1 MIELPDL
8 TQLTDA
14 QVLGL
19 TGAGEARAEL
29 VAGKG
34 WQPAPIANMVA
45 VMWTPIHRVHADP
58 IRFGADI
65 ADVCFEHS
73 QYTCWNPGHG
83 PGAGNHDWVIA
94 QAGAMLR
101 GRSVSPIV
109 RQCVAVAE
117 DLLAGALPDTVNR
130 ATHYYSPVS
139 MVPPGRVPIWAR
151 GKTPCATIGEQFRFF
166 RDV

>member
-1 MIELPDL
+1 MTDPDL
-8 TQLTDA
+8 TQLTPA

-29 VAGKG
+29 EPGHG
-34 WQPAPIANMVA
+34 WRPAPISNMVA
-45 VMWTPIHRVHADP
+45 VMWTPIHRVAAGL
-58 IRFGADI
+58 FGADV
-65 ADVCFEHS
+65 ADVCFEHN
-73 QYTCWNPGHG
+73 QYSCWNLRSGS
-83 PGAGNHDWVIA
+83 NHDWLMS
-94 QAGAMLR
+94 QATAMVT

-109 RQCVAVAE
+109 RQCVAVAD

-151 GKTPCATIGEQFRFF
+151 GKTPCATIGDQFRFY